1 MKLNPNRLFVAVAL
15 AIAIAWLICT
25 ALVGIAP
32 GGMMSLSGHMMHTN
46 FHGMAWSMNP
56 AGIVAGLFVWSLSGG
71 ALAWLIATLYN
82 YFGRSDG

>member
-1 MKLNPNRLFVAVAL
+1 MKLDANRLFVATAAAIAL
-15 AIAIAWLICT
+15 AWLVCT

-56 AGIVAGLFVWSLSGG
+56 GGIIAGLFVWSLSGG
-71 ALAWLIATLYN
+71 ALAWLVAAIYN
-82 YFGRSDG
+82 YLGRDKG